1 MNDKVLKISKE
12 LYEKENTSDENL
24 EFLLETKEDL
34 KPLFKLAKKKRQE
47 IYKNSVY
54 LRGLIEITNNCKNNC
69 FYCGIRK
76 DNLNLKRYQL
86 TEKEI
91 LECCEKGYKQGLKTF
106 VLQGGENPFFKD
118 ETLCEIVFKIK
129 QKFKD
134 CAVTLSI
141 GEREKKTYESLLKA
155 GADRFL
161 LRHETI
167 SKNHYEKLHPKEMSL
182 ENRINCLYNLKE
194 LKYVVGSGFMVGS
207 PFQTTK
213 NLIAD
218 LRFLQKLKPEMI
230 GIGPFI
236 PHKDT
241 PFKNYESGSINL
253 TLRLISIL
261 RLLFKN
267 ALIPATTSLFSLDK
281 KIMKSALDSG
291 ANVIMPNI
299 SPKKYIKNY
308 SLYNNK
314 IIRPEKTLKK
324 LKKDIYLSGY
334 RFSLSRGDPFIT

>member
-1 MNDKVLKISKE
+1 M
-12 LYEKENTSDENL
+12 
-24 EFLLETKEDL
+24 LETKEDL

-106 VLQGGENPFFKD
+106 VLQGGENPLFKD

-167 SKNHYEKLHPKEMSL
+167 SKNHYEKLHPKEMFL

>member
-1 MNDKVLKISKE
+1 
-12 LYEKENTSDENL
+12 
-24 EFLLETKEDL
+24 
-34 KPLFKLAKKKRQE
+34 
-47 IYKNSVY
+47 
-54 LRGLIEITNNCKNNC
+54 
-69 FYCGIRK
+69 
-76 DNLNLKRYQL
+76 
-86 TEKEI
+86 
-91 LECCEKGYKQGLKTF
+91 
-106 VLQGGENPFFKD
+106 
-118 ETLCEIVFKIK
+118 
-129 QKFKD
+129 
-134 CAVTLSI
+134 
-141 GEREKKTYESLLKA
+141 
-155 GADRFL
+155 
-161 LRHETI
+161 
-167 SKNHYEKLHPKEMSL
+167 
-182 ENRINCLYNLKE
+182 
-194 LKYVVGSGFMVGS
+194 
-207 PFQTTK
+207 
-213 NLIAD
+213 
-218 LRFLQKLKPEMI
+218 MI

-334 RFSLSRGDPFIT
+334 RFSLSRGDPLIT

>member
-1 MNDKVLKISKE
+1 MNLTKLKISKE

-24 EFLLETKEDL
+24 KFLLETKEDL
-34 KPLFKLAKKKRQE
+34 KPLFKLASKKRNE
-47 IYKNSVY
+47 IYKNHVY

-76 DNLNLKRYQL
+76 DNLNLKRYRL

-91 LECCEKGYKQGLKTF
+91 LDCCENGYKLGLKTF
-106 VLQGGENPFFKD
+106 VLQGGEDPFFKD
-118 ETLCEIVFKIK
+118 KTLCEIIFKIK
-129 QKFKD
+129 KKFKD
-134 CAVTLSI
+134 CAVTLSV
-141 GEREKKTYESLLKA
+141 GERDKKTYEAFLKA

-161 LRHETI
+161 LRQETI
-167 SKNHYEKLHPKEMSL
+167 TKSHYEKLHPKEMSL
-182 ENRINCLYNLKE
+182 ENRINCLYSLKE

-207 PFQTTK
+207 PFQKTE

-241 PFKNYESGSINL
+241 PFKNYKNGSLNL

-281 KIMKSALDSG
+281 KILKNALDSG

-299 SPKKYIKNY
+299 SPKKYVKNY
-308 SLYNNK
+308 TLYNNK

-324 LKKDIYLSGY
+324 MKKDIYLAGY
-334 RFSLSRGDPFIT
+334 KFSPTRGDPFIQ